1 MMKQP
6 RNREGGDTPSTRH
19 SLIER
24 AKLGDSAAWTVLH
37 ARYRGLICGHL
48 TGMGV
53 PADAIDDVV
62 QEILVAF
69 SVGGALQRFKRAS
82 KFRTFLHGCVR
93 NASLKWFEKERQ
105 RNRPFARDAAAEE
118 VADHLATTPDAAF
131 CEAFD
136 RDTVESAVAAV
147 RAQYERRGEAELFE
161 PLFECL
167 DKTRRELR
175 AATAR
180 KLGFNEDVIRT
191 RIHRLRK
198 DIQAALR
205 QHLHDVIPDQA
216 EASSEYERLARPYG
230 G

>member
-6 RNREGGDTPSTRH
+6 RNREGGDSQATRH

-37 ARYRGLICGHL
+37 GRYRGLICGQL
-48 TGMGV
+48 AGMGV

-69 SVGGALQRFKRAS
+69 SVRGMLQRFKWVS
-82 KFRTFLHGCVR
+82 GFRTFLYGCVR
-93 NASLKWFEKERQ
+93 KAGLKWFEKERR
-105 RNRPFARDAAAEE
+105 RNRPFAPGAAAEE
-118 VADHLATTPDAAF
+118 VADPLATTPDAAF
-131 CEAFD
+131 CRAFD
-136 RDTVESAVAAV
+136 RDTVESALAVV
-147 RAQYERRGEAELFE
+147 RARYESRGEAELFE
-161 PLFECL
+161 ALFECL

-175 AATAR
+175 AETAR
-180 KLGFNEDVIRT
+180 RFGLNEDAIRT
-191 RIHRLRK
+191 RISRLRK

-205 QHLHDVIPDQA
+205 QHLHDVIPDRAQ
-216 EASSEYERLARPYG
+216 ASSEYERLVRPYG